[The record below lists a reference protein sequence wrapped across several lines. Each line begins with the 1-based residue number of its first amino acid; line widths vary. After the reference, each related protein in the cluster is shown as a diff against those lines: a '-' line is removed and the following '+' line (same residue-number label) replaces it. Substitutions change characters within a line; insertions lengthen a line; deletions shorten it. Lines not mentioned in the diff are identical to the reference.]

1 MDTLACLSKT
11 NSFADWR
18 CLKFDLCWPG
28 QHVGTA
34 SFAIPCCLILT
45 FLTFDPW
52 TVGRRERSPWR
63 LLHVW
68 PRPTCWHRLFCHL
81 TLLKFDLYLTL
92 WSQMTLDI
100 FFVYNLNREK
110 RLREPYA
117 WITWQYHFNCR
128 SSDFAKL
135 TFLTLVTSMWH
146 LRGQRSCHKCRHDHW
161 SLWQSFIKIG
171 LFVY

>member
-1 MDTLACLSKT
+1 MLAPLV
-11 NSFADWR
+11 
-18 CLKFDLCWPG
+18 LPFDVVWY
-28 QHVGTA
+28 
-34 SFAIPCCLILT
+34 LT

-92 WSQMTLDI
+92 WSQMTFDI
-100 FFVYNLNREK
+100 FFVYNLNRE

-135 TFLTLVTSMWH
+135 TFMTLVTSMWH